1 MTKLNAHLLPRIQE
15 SLEELRNLQM
25 YIHKVAR
32 FYNTSYNVRR
42 SEDVINPKTSHCD
55 IMLLSGPQV
64 GNDLPTHPS
73 LYARAL
79 RIYHVYSGPGMF
91 NYEPMRFDFLW
102 VRWFQVCINPAS
114 GGWAASR
121 LDRVSFPPMT
131 QMDAFGFVIPEHVLR
146 GCCLSPVFS
155 DGKRHQ
161 DGRGLSKIAKDGQE
175 WRAYYV
181 NRSVNRISFLDIYDI
196 I

>member
-15 SLEELRNLQM
+15 RLEELRNLQM
-25 YIHKVAR
+25 YIHKVPW

-55 IMLLSGPQV
+55 
-64 GNDLPTHPS
+64 
-73 LYARAL
+73 R
-79 RIYHVYSGPGMF
+79 PGMF

-102 VRWFQVCINPAS
+102 DRWFQVCINPAS

-121 LDRVSFPPMT
+121 LDRVSFPPMA
-131 QMDAFGFVIPEHVLR
+131 QMDAFGFVNPEHVLR
-146 GCCLSPVFS
+146 GCYLSPVFS